1 MGKATKICTKCK
13 RGLPETA
20 TKCSCGCTE
29 ILNKKDCDDILNK
42 YHRSS
47 EKEKY
52 QMYQDEQYRKIL
64 DFVLP
69 KEEIQTIIYNKNTS
83 NRKYKSYVSISSPI
97 SQPIPTSQ
105 NIPKCPICGSTNL
118 SKITI
123 AQKAGKIALLGI
135 FGMGDNGKTW
145 KCNNCGSKF

>member
-97 SQPIPTSQ
+97 SQPTPTLQ

-123 AQKAGKIALLGI
+123 AQKAGKIALFGI

>member
-97 SQPIPTSQ
+97 SQPTPTSQ
-105 NIPKCPICGSTNL
+105 NIPKCPTCGSTNVERI
-118 SKITI
+118 ST
-123 AQKAGKIALLGI
+123 AQKAFGFALVGL
-135 FGMGDNGKTW
+135 FSSNLGKTMHC
-145 KCNNCGSKF
+145 KNCGYKW